1 MHIHKLEQWQHG
13 HNFFVHREQNEKNTQ
28 KVMGLTAVTMV
39 VEIIAGIIFGSMALL
54 ADGWYMGTHVAAFL
68 ITLFAYR
75 YSRKNA
81 DNPDFSFG
89 PGKIN
94 VLGAFA
100 SAVALAVVALVMAVE
115 SVGRFFSPVEIH
127 YGQSMLVAGLGLVV
141 NVACAFLLHSSHGH
155 DHHGHGHSHDDHHH
169 HHHVDH
175 NLKAAYF
182 HVLADALTSV
192 LAIVAL
198 AFGSLFGWWALDPVM
213 GIVGALVITRWAWGL
228 LKESSAI
235 LLDAGV
241 GSELREKIK
250 ASVEADADNRVTDL
264 HVWKVG
270 PHHLSVIVTLV
281 THYPR
286 PVEEY
291 RKLLAGFEQIK
302 HLTVEVIECG
312 DDPCVPLGEPKN
324 KTYSPSTRASSLPR
338 SALLRSVPQR

>member
-13 HNFFVHREQNEKNTQ
+13 HNFFVHRKQNEKSTK

-39 VEIIAGIIFGSMALL
+39 VEIAAGVAFGSMALL
-54 ADGWYMGTHVAAFL
+54 ADGWHMGTHVAAFL
-68 ITLFAYR
+68 ITLFAYS
-75 YSRKNA
+75 YSRKHAN
-81 DNPDFSFG
+81 NPDFTFG

-94 VLGAFA
+94 VLGGFA
-100 SAVALAVVALVMAVE
+100 SAVALAVVALIMAVE

-127 YGQSMLVAGLGLVV
+127 YVQSILVAVVGLAV
-141 NVACAFLLHSSHGH
+141 NVVSAFLLHGSHGH
-155 DHHGHGHSHDDHHH
+155 DHHHEHSLGHDNHHE
-169 HHHVDH
+169 DH

-198 AFGSLFGWWALDPVM
+198 LFGSLFGWWALDPLM

-241 GSELREKIK
+241 KSELREEIRQ
-250 ASVEADADNRVTDL
+250 AIEADADNRITDI

-270 PHHLSVIVTLV
+270 PHHLAAILTLV

-286 PVEEY
+286 SSSEY
-291 RKLLAGFEQIK
+291 KQLLTGFDQLK
-302 HLTVEVIECG
+302 HITIEVIKCE
-312 DDPCVPLGEPKN
+312 DEPCIVLEE
-324 KTYSPSTRASSLPR
+324 A
-338 SALLRSVPQR
+338 V

>member
-39 VEIIAGIIFGSMALL
+39 IEIVAGVAFGSMALL
-54 ADGWYMGTHVAAFL
+54 ADGWHMGTHVAAFL
-68 ITLFAYR
+68 ITLFAYS

-81 DNPDFSFG
+81 NNPDFTFG

-94 VLGAFA
+94 VLGGFA
-100 SAVALAVVALVMAVE
+100 SAVALAVVALIMAVE

-127 YGQSMLVAGLGLVV
+127 YGQSILVAVVGLAV
-141 NVACAFLLHSSHGH
+141 NVVSAFLLHGSHGH
-155 DHHGHGHSHDDHHH
+155 DHHHGHSHGHENHHE
-169 HHHVDH
+169 DH

-198 AFGSLFGWWALDPVM
+198 LFGSLFGWWALDPAM

-241 GSELREKIK
+241 KREVREEIK
-250 ASVEADADNRVTDL
+250 DVIEAEADNRVTDI

-270 PHHLSVIVTLV
+270 PHHLAVLLTIV

-286 PVEEY
+286 SSGEY
-291 RKLLAGFEQIK
+291 KQLLAGFDQLK
-302 HLTVEVIECG
+302 HITIEVIKCE
-312 DDPCVPLGEPKN
+312 DEPCV
-324 KTYSPSTRASSLPR
+324 
-338 SALLRSVPQR
+338 ALEEAV

>member
-39 VEIIAGIIFGSMALL
+39 IEIVAGVAFGSMALL
-54 ADGWYMGTHVAAFL
+54 ADGWHMGTHVAAFL
-68 ITLFAYR
+68 ITLFAYS

-81 DNPDFSFG
+81 NNPDFTFG

-94 VLGAFA
+94 VLGGFA
-100 SAVALAVVALVMAVE
+100 SAVALAVVALIMAVE

-127 YGQSMLVAGLGLVV
+127 YGQSILVAVVGLVV
-141 NVACAFLLHSSHGH
+141 NVVSAFLLHGSHGH
-155 DHHGHGHSHDDHHH
+155 DHHHGHSHGHENHHE
-169 HHHVDH
+169 DH

-198 AFGSLFGWWALDPVM
+198 LFGSLFGWWALDPAM

-241 GSELREKIK
+241 KREVREEIK
-250 ASVEADADNRVTDL
+250 DVVEADADNRVTDI

-270 PHHLSVIVTLV
+270 PHHLAALLTLV

-286 PVEEY
+286 SSGEY
-291 RKLLAGFEQIK
+291 KKLLAGFEQLK
-302 HLTVEVIECG
+302 HITIEVIKCEEE
-312 DDPCVPLGEPKN
+312 PCI
-324 KTYSPSTRASSLPR
+324 
-338 SALLRSVPQR
+338 ALEEAV

>member
-13 HNFFVHREQNEKNTQ
+13 HNFFVHRKQNEKNTK

-39 VEIIAGIIFGSMALL
+39 VEIAAGVAFGSMALL
-54 ADGWYMGTHVAAFL
+54 ADGWHMGTHVAAFL
-68 ITLFAYR
+68 ITLFAYS
-75 YSRKNA
+75 YSRKHAN
-81 DNPDFSFG
+81 NPDFTFG

-94 VLGAFA
+94 VLGGFA
-100 SAVALAVVALVMAVE
+100 SAVALAVVALIMAVE

-127 YGQSMLVAGLGLVV
+127 YVQSILVAVVGLAV
-141 NVACAFLLHSSHGH
+141 NVVSAFLLHGSHGH
-155 DHHGHGHSHDDHHH
+155 DHHHEHSLGHDNHHE
-169 HHHVDH
+169 DH

-192 LAIVAL
+192 LALVAL
-198 AFGSLFGWWALDPVM
+198 LFGSLFGWWALDPLM

-241 GSELREKIK
+241 KSELREEIRQ
-250 ASVEADADNRVTDL
+250 AIEADADNRITDI

-270 PHHLSVIVTLV
+270 PHHLAALITLV

-286 PVEEY
+286 SSSEY
-291 RKLLAGFEQIK
+291 KKLLTGFDQLK
-302 HLTVEVIECG
+302 HITIEVIKCE
-312 DDPCVPLGEPKN
+312 DEPCIVLEE
-324 KTYSPSTRASSLPR
+324 A
-338 SALLRSVPQR
+338 V

>member
-13 HNFFVHREQNEKNTQ
+13 HNFFVHHEQNEKNTQ

-39 VEIIAGIIFGSMALL
+39 IEIVAGVAFGSMALL
-54 ADGWYMGTHVAAFL
+54 ADGWHMGTHVAAFL
-68 ITLFAYR
+68 ITLFAYS

-81 DNPDFSFG
+81 NNPDFTFG

-94 VLGAFA
+94 VLGGFA
-100 SAVALAVVALVMAVE
+100 SAVALAVVALIMAVE

-127 YGQSMLVAGLGLVV
+127 YGQSILVAVVGLVV
-141 NVACAFLLHSSHGH
+141 NVVSAFLLHGSHGH
-155 DHHGHGHSHDDHHH
+155 DHHHGHSHGHENHHE
-169 HHHVDH
+169 DH

-198 AFGSLFGWWALDPVM
+198 LFGSLFGWWALDPGM

-241 GSELREKIK
+241 KREVREEIK
-250 ASVEADADNRVTDL
+250 DLVEADADNRVTDI

-270 PHHLSVIVTLV
+270 PHHLAALLTLV

-286 PVEEY
+286 SSGEY
-291 RKLLAGFEQIK
+291 KKLLAGFDQLK
-302 HLTVEVIECG
+302 HITIEVIKCEEE
-312 DDPCVPLGEPKN
+312 PCL
-324 KTYSPSTRASSLPR
+324 
-338 SALLRSVPQR
+338 ALEEAV

>member
-1 MHIHKLEQWQHG
+1 MHIHKLGQWQHG

-28 KVMGLTAVTMV
+28 RVMGLTAVTMV
-39 VEIIAGIIFGSMALL
+39 VEIAAGIAFGSMALL
-54 ADGWYMGTHVAAFL
+54 ADGWHMGTHVAAFL

-94 VLGAFA
+94 VLGGFA

-115 SVGRFFSPVEIH
+115 SFGRFFSPVEIH
-127 YGQSMLVAGLGLVV
+127 YGLSMLVAGVGLAV
-141 NVACAFLLHSSHGH
+141 NILSAFLLHGSHR
-155 DHHGHGHSHDDHHH
+155 HGHGSDGHHH
-169 HHHVDH
+169 HHHEDH

-198 AFGSLFGWWALDPVM
+198 LFGSLFGWWALDPVM

-241 GSELREKIK
+241 GGEVREKIK
-250 ASVEADADNRVTDL
+250 DVIEADADNRVTDL

-270 PHHLSVIVTLV
+270 PHHLSAIVTLV

-291 RKLLAGFEQIK
+291 HRLLAGFEQIK
-302 HLTVEVIECG
+302 HITIEVIECG
-312 DDPCVPLGEPKN
+312 DEPCVAVEQTG
-324 KTYSPSTRASSLPR
+324 
-338 SALLRSVPQR
+338 

>member
-1 MHIHKLEQWQHG
+1 M
-13 HNFFVHREQNEKNTQ
+13 HREQNEKNTQ

-39 VEIIAGIIFGSMALL
+39 VEIVAGVAFGSMALL
-54 ADGWYMGTHVAAFL
+54 ADGWHMGTHVAAFL
-68 ITLFAYR
+68 ITLFAYS

-81 DNPDFSFG
+81 NNPDFTFG

-94 VLGAFA
+94 VLGGFA
-100 SAVALAVVALVMAVE
+100 SAVALAVVALIMAVE

-127 YGQSMLVAGLGLVV
+127 YGQSILVAVVGLAV
-141 NVACAFLLHSSHGH
+141 NVVSAFLLHGSHGH
-155 DHHGHGHSHDDHHH
+155 DHHHGHSHGHENHHE
-169 HHHVDH
+169 DH

-198 AFGSLFGWWALDPVM
+198 LFGSLFGWWALDPAM
-213 GIVGALVITRWAWGL
+213 GIIGALVITRWAWGL

-241 GSELREKIK
+241 KREIREEIK
-250 ASVEADADNRVTDL
+250 DVIEADADNRVTDI

-270 PHHLSVIVTLV
+270 PHHLAALLTLV

-286 PVEEY
+286 PSGEY
-291 RKLLAGFEQIK
+291 KKLLASFDQLK
-302 HLTVEVIECG
+302 HITIEVIKCE
-312 DDPCVPLGEPKN
+312 DEPCI
-324 KTYSPSTRASSLPR
+324 
-338 SALLRSVPQR
+338 LLEEAV

>member
-39 VEIIAGIIFGSMALL
+39 IEIVAGVAFGSMALL
-54 ADGWYMGTHVAAFL
+54 ADGWHMGTHVAAFL
-68 ITLFAYR
+68 ITLFAYS

-81 DNPDFSFG
+81 NNPDFTFG

-94 VLGAFA
+94 VLGGFA
-100 SAVALAVVALVMAVE
+100 SAVALAVVALIMAVE

-127 YGQSMLVAGLGLVV
+127 YGQSILVAVVGLVV
-141 NVACAFLLHSSHGH
+141 NVVSAFLLHGSHGH
-155 DHHGHGHSHDDHHH
+155 DHHHGHSHGHENHHE
-169 HHHVDH
+169 DH

-198 AFGSLFGWWALDPVM
+198 LFGSLFGWWALDPGM

-241 GSELREKIK
+241 KREVREEIK
-250 ASVEADADNRVTDL
+250 DLVEADADNRVTDI

-270 PHHLSVIVTLV
+270 PHHLAALLTLV

-286 PVEEY
+286 SSGEY
-291 RKLLAGFEQIK
+291 KKLLAGFDQLK
-302 HLTVEVIECG
+302 HITIEVIKCEEE
-312 DDPCVPLGEPKN
+312 PCI
-324 KTYSPSTRASSLPR
+324 
-338 SALLRSVPQR
+338 ALEEAV

>member
-1 MHIHKLEQWQHG
+1 MHIHKLAQWQHG
-13 HNFFVHREQNEKNTQ
+13 HNYFVHREQNEKNTQ

-39 VEIIAGIIFGSMALL
+39 VEIVAGVAFGSMALL
-54 ADGWYMGTHVAAFL
+54 ADGWHMGTHVAAFL
-68 ITLFAYR
+68 ITLFAYS

-81 DNPDFSFG
+81 NNPDFTFG

-94 VLGAFA
+94 VLGGFA
-100 SAVALAVVALVMAVE
+100 SAVALAVVALIMAVE

-127 YGQSMLVAGLGLVV
+127 YGQSILVAVVGLAV
-141 NVACAFLLHSSHGH
+141 NVVSAFLLHGSHGH
-155 DHHGHGHSHDDHHH
+155 DHHHGHSHGNENHHE
-169 HHHVDH
+169 DH

-198 AFGSLFGWWALDPVM
+198 LFGSLFGWWALDPAM
-213 GIVGALVITRWAWGL
+213 GIVGAIVITRWAWGL

-241 GSELREKIK
+241 KKEVREEIK
-250 ASVEADADNRVTDL
+250 DVIEADADNRVTDI

-270 PHHLSVIVTLV
+270 PHHLAVLLTLV

-286 PVEEY
+286 TSGEY
-291 RKLLAGFEQIK
+291 KKLLAGFDQLK
-302 HLTVEVIECG
+302 HITIEVIKCE
-312 DDPCVPLGEPKN
+312 DEPCI
-324 KTYSPSTRASSLPR
+324 
-338 SALLRSVPQR
+338 ALEEAV

>member
-13 HNFFVHREQNEKNTQ
+13 HNYFVHREQNEKNTQ

-39 VEIIAGIIFGSMALL
+39 VEIVAGVAFGSMALL
-54 ADGWYMGTHVAAFL
+54 ADGWHMGTHVAAFL
-68 ITLFAYR
+68 ITLFAYS

-81 DNPDFSFG
+81 NNPDFTFG

-94 VLGAFA
+94 VLGGFA
-100 SAVALAVVALVMAVE
+100 SAVALAVVALIMAVE

-127 YGQSMLVAGLGLVV
+127 YGQSILVAVVGLAV
-141 NVACAFLLHSSHGH
+141 NVVSAFLLHGSHGH
-155 DHHGHGHSHDDHHH
+155 DHHHGHSHGNENHHE
-169 HHHVDH
+169 DH

-198 AFGSLFGWWALDPVM
+198 LFGSLFGWWALDPAM
-213 GIVGALVITRWAWGL
+213 GIVGAIVITRWAWGL

-241 GSELREKIK
+241 KKEVREEIK
-250 ASVEADADNRVTDL
+250 DVIEADADNRVTDI

-270 PHHLSVIVTLV
+270 PHHLAVLLTLV

-286 PVEEY
+286 SSGEY
-291 RKLLAGFEQIK
+291 KKLLAGFDQLK
-302 HLTVEVIECG
+302 HITIEVIKCE
-312 DDPCVPLGEPKN
+312 DEPCI
-324 KTYSPSTRASSLPR
+324 
-338 SALLRSVPQR
+338 ALEEAV

>member
-39 VEIIAGIIFGSMALL
+39 IEIVAGVAFGSMALL
-54 ADGWYMGTHVAAFL
+54 ADGWHMGTHVAAFL
-68 ITLFAYR
+68 ITLFAYS

-81 DNPDFSFG
+81 NNPDFTFG

-94 VLGAFA
+94 VLGGFA
-100 SAVALAVVALVMAVE
+100 SAVALAVVALIMAVE

-127 YGQSMLVAGLGLVV
+127 YGQSILVAVVGLAV
-141 NVACAFLLHSSHGH
+141 NVVSAFLLHGSHGH
-155 DHHGHGHSHDDHHH
+155 DHHHGHSHGHENHHE
-169 HHHVDH
+169 DH

-198 AFGSLFGWWALDPVM
+198 LFGSLFGWWALDPGM

-241 GSELREKIK
+241 KREVREEIK
-250 ASVEADADNRVTDL
+250 DLVEADADNRVTDI

-270 PHHLSVIVTLV
+270 PHHLAALLTLV

-286 PVEEY
+286 SSGEY
-291 RKLLAGFEQIK
+291 KKLLAGFDQLK
-302 HLTVEVIECG
+302 HITIEVIKCEEE
-312 DDPCVPLGEPKN
+312 PCI
-324 KTYSPSTRASSLPR
+324 
-338 SALLRSVPQR
+338 ALEEAV

>member
-39 VEIIAGIIFGSMALL
+39 IEIVAGLAFGSMALL
-54 ADGWYMGTHVAAFL
+54 ADGWHMGTHVAAFL
-68 ITLFAYR
+68 ITLFAYS

-81 DNPDFSFG
+81 NNPDFTFG

-94 VLGAFA
+94 VLGGFA
-100 SAVALAVVALVMAVE
+100 SAVALAVVALIMAVE

-127 YGQSMLVAGLGLVV
+127 YGQSILVAVVGLVV
-141 NVACAFLLHSSHGH
+141 NVVSAFLLHGSHGH
-155 DHHGHGHSHDDHHH
+155 DHHHGHSHGHENHHE
-169 HHHVDH
+169 DH

-198 AFGSLFGWWALDPVM
+198 LFGSLFGWWALDPAM

-241 GSELREKIK
+241 KREVREEIK
-250 ASVEADADNRVTDL
+250 DVVEADADNRVTDI

-270 PHHLSVIVTLV
+270 PHHLAALLTLV

-286 PVEEY
+286 SSGEY
-291 RKLLAGFEQIK
+291 KKLLAGFDQLK
-302 HLTVEVIECG
+302 HITIEVIKCEEE
-312 DDPCVPLGEPKN
+312 PCI
-324 KTYSPSTRASSLPR
+324 
-338 SALLRSVPQR
+338 ALEEAV

>member
-1 MHIHKLEQWQHG
+1 MHIHKLAQWQHG
-13 HNFFVHREQNEKNTQ
+13 HNYFVHREQNEKNTQ

-39 VEIIAGIIFGSMALL
+39 VEIVAGVAFGSMALL
-54 ADGWYMGTHVAAFL
+54 ADGWHMGTHVAAFL
-68 ITLFAYR
+68 ITLFAYS

-81 DNPDFSFG
+81 NNPDFTFG

-94 VLGAFA
+94 VLGGFA
-100 SAVALAVVALVMAVE
+100 SAVALAVVALIMAVE

-127 YGQSMLVAGLGLVV
+127 YGQSILVAVVGLAV
-141 NVACAFLLHSSHGH
+141 NVVSAFLLHGSHGH
-155 DHHGHGHSHDDHHH
+155 DHHHGHSHGNENHHE
-169 HHHVDH
+169 DH

-198 AFGSLFGWWALDPVM
+198 LFGSLFGWWALDPAM
-213 GIVGALVITRWAWGL
+213 GIVGAIVITRWTWGL

-241 GSELREKIK
+241 KKEVREEIK
-250 ASVEADADNRVTDL
+250 DVIEADADNRVTDI

-270 PHHLSVIVTLV
+270 PHHLAVLLTLV

-286 PVEEY
+286 SSGEY
-291 RKLLAGFEQIK
+291 KKLLVGFDQLK
-302 HLTVEVIECG
+302 HITIEVIKCE
-312 DDPCVPLGEPKN
+312 DEPCI
-324 KTYSPSTRASSLPR
+324 
-338 SALLRSVPQR
+338 ALEEAV

>member
-1 MHIHKLEQWQHG
+1 MHIHKLGQWKHG
-13 HNFFVHREQNEKNTQ
+13 HNFFEHREQNEKNTQ

-39 VEIIAGIIFGSMALL
+39 VEIVAGITFGSMALL
-54 ADGWYMGTHVAAFL
+54 ADGWHMGTHVAAFL

-100 SAVALAVVALVMAVE
+100 SAVALAVVALMMAVE
-115 SVGRFFSPVEIH
+115 SIGRFSSPVEIH
-127 YGQSMLVAGLGLVV
+127 YGQSMLVAGVGLVV
-141 NVACAFLLHSSHGH
+141 NVACAFLLHGSHGH
-155 DHHGHGHSHDDHHH
+155 DHHHGHGDHHYE
-169 HHHVDH
+169 DH

-192 LAIVAL
+192 LAIIAL
-198 AFGSLFGWWALDPVM
+198 LFGSLFGWWALDPVM

-241 GSELREKIK
+241 ESELRERIK
-250 ASVEADADNRVTDL
+250 ATVEADADNRVTDL

-270 PHHLSVIVTLV
+270 PHHLSAIVTLV

-302 HLTVEVIECG
+302 HLTIEVIQCG
-312 DDPCVPLGEPKN
+312 DEPCLVLEE
-324 KTYSPSTRASSLPR
+324 
-338 SALLRSVPQR
+338 VV

>member
-39 VEIIAGIIFGSMALL
+39 VEIVAGVAFGSMALL
-54 ADGWYMGTHVAAFL
+54 ADGWHMGTHVAAFL
-68 ITLFAYR
+68 ITLFAYS

-81 DNPDFSFG
+81 NNPDFTFG

-94 VLGAFA
+94 VLGGFA
-100 SAVALAVVALVMAVE
+100 SAVALAVVALIMAVE

-127 YGQSMLVAGLGLVV
+127 YGQSILVAVVGLVV
-141 NVACAFLLHSSHGH
+141 NVVSAFLLHGSHGH
-155 DHHGHGHSHDDHHH
+155 DHHHGHSHGHENHHE
-169 HHHVDH
+169 DH

-198 AFGSLFGWWALDPVM
+198 LFGSLFGWWALDPAM

-241 GSELREKIK
+241 KREVREEIK
-250 ASVEADADNRVTDL
+250 DLVEADADNRVTDI

-270 PHHLSVIVTLV
+270 PHHLAALLTLV

-286 PVEEY
+286 SSGEY
-291 RKLLAGFEQIK
+291 KKLLAGFDQLK
-302 HLTVEVIECG
+302 HITIEVIKCEEE
-312 DDPCVPLGEPKN
+312 PCI
-324 KTYSPSTRASSLPR
+324 
-338 SALLRSVPQR
+338 ALEEAV

>member
-1 MHIHKLEQWQHG
+1 MHIHNLEKWQHK

-39 VEIIAGIIFGSMALL
+39 VEIVAGIAFGSMALL
-54 ADGWYMGTHVAAFL
+54 ADGWHMGTHVAAFL

-94 VLGAFA
+94 VLGGFA
-100 SAVALAVVALVMAVE
+100 SAVALAVVAFIMAIE

-127 YGQSMLVAGLGLVV
+127 YGQSILVALVGLTV
-141 NVACAFLLHSSHGH
+141 NIVSAFLLH
-155 DHHGHGHSHDDHHH
+155 DNHGHGHHHGHNHGHETH
-169 HHHVDH
+169 HEDH

-198 AFGSLFGWWALDPVM
+198 LFGSLFGWWALDPAM
-213 GIVGALVITRWAWGL
+213 GIIGALIITRWAWGL

-241 GSELREKIK
+241 KREVREEIKKII
-250 ASVEADADNRVTDL
+250 EADADNRVSDI

-270 PHHLSVIVTLV
+270 PHHLAVLLTLV
-281 THYPR
+281 THHPR
-286 PVEEY
+286 PSSEY
-291 RKLLAGFEQIK
+291 KQLLASFDQLK
-302 HLTVEVIECG
+302 HITIEVIKCE
-312 DDPCVPLGEPKN
+312 DEPCLPLKE
-324 KTYSPSTRASSLPR
+324 A
-338 SALLRSVPQR
+338 V

>member
-39 VEIIAGIIFGSMALL
+39 IEIVAGVAFGSMALL
-54 ADGWYMGTHVAAFL
+54 ADGWHMGTHVAAFL
-68 ITLFAYR
+68 ITLFAYS

-81 DNPDFSFG
+81 NNPDFTFG

-94 VLGAFA
+94 VLGGFA
-100 SAVALAVVALVMAVE
+100 SAVALAVVALIMAVE

-127 YGQSMLVAGLGLVV
+127 YGQSILVAVVGLVV
-141 NVACAFLLHSSHGH
+141 NVVSAFLLHGSHGH
-155 DHHGHGHSHDDHHH
+155 DHHHGHSHGHENHHE
-169 HHHVDH
+169 DH

-198 AFGSLFGWWALDPVM
+198 LFGSLFGWWALDPAM

-241 GSELREKIK
+241 KREVREEIK
-250 ASVEADADNRVTDL
+250 DLVEADADNRVTDI

-270 PHHLSVIVTLV
+270 PHHLAALLTLV

-286 PVEEY
+286 SSGEY
-291 RKLLAGFEQIK
+291 KKLLAGFDQLK
-302 HLTVEVIECG
+302 HITIEVIKCE
-312 DDPCVPLGEPKN
+312 DEPCVTLEE
-324 KTYSPSTRASSLPR
+324 A
-338 SALLRSVPQR
+338 V

>member
-13 HNFFVHREQNEKNTQ
+13 HNYFVHREQNEKNTQ

-39 VEIIAGIIFGSMALL
+39 VEIVAGIAFGSMALL
-54 ADGWYMGTHVAAFL
+54 ADGWHMGTHVAAFL
-68 ITLFAYR
+68 ITLFAYS
-75 YSRKNA
+75 YSRKHAN
-81 DNPDFSFG
+81 NPDFTFG

-94 VLGAFA
+94 VLGGFA
-100 SAVALAVVALVMAVE
+100 SAVALAVVALIMAVE

-127 YGQSMLVAGLGLVV
+127 YGQSILVAVVGLAV
-141 NVACAFLLHSSHGH
+141 NVVSAFLLHGSHGH
-155 DHHGHGHSHDDHHH
+155 DHHHGHGHGIKNHHE
-169 HHHVDH
+169 DH

-198 AFGSLFGWWALDPVM
+198 LFGSLFGWWALDPAM

-241 GSELREKIK
+241 KKEVREEIK
-250 ASVEADADNRVTDL
+250 DVIEADADNRVTDI

-270 PHHLSVIVTLV
+270 PHHLAVLLTLV

-286 PVEEY
+286 TSGEY
-291 RKLLAGFEQIK
+291 KKLLAGFDQLK
-302 HLTVEVIECG
+302 HITIEVIKCE
-312 DDPCVPLGEPKN
+312 DEPCI
-324 KTYSPSTRASSLPR
+324 
-338 SALLRSVPQR
+338 ALEEAV

>member
-39 VEIIAGIIFGSMALL
+39 IEIVAGVAFGSMALL
-54 ADGWYMGTHVAAFL
+54 ADGWHMGTHVAAFL
-68 ITLFAYR
+68 ITLFAYS

-81 DNPDFSFG
+81 NNPDFTFG

-94 VLGAFA
+94 VLGGFA
-100 SAVALAVVALVMAVE
+100 SAVALAVVALIMAVE

-127 YGQSMLVAGLGLVV
+127 YGQSILVAVVGLVV
-141 NVACAFLLHSSHGH
+141 NVVSAFLLHGSHGH
-155 DHHGHGHSHDDHHH
+155 DHHHGHSHGHENHHE
-169 HHHVDH
+169 DH

-198 AFGSLFGWWALDPVM
+198 LFGSLFGWWALDPAM

-241 GSELREKIK
+241 KREVREEIK
-250 ASVEADADNRVTDL
+250 DVVEADADNRVTDI

-270 PHHLSVIVTLV
+270 PHHLAALLTLV

-286 PVEEY
+286 SSGEY
-291 RKLLAGFEQIK
+291 KKLLAGFDQLK
-302 HLTVEVIECG
+302 HITIEVIKCEEE
-312 DDPCVPLGEPKN
+312 PCI
-324 KTYSPSTRASSLPR
+324 
-338 SALLRSVPQR
+338 ALEEAV

>member
-39 VEIIAGIIFGSMALL
+39 IEIVAGVAFGSMALL
-54 ADGWYMGTHVAAFL
+54 ADGWHMGTHVAAFL
-68 ITLFAYR
+68 ITLFAYS

-81 DNPDFSFG
+81 NNPDFAFG

-94 VLGAFA
+94 VLGGFA
-100 SAVALAVVALVMAVE
+100 SAVALAVVALIMAVE

-127 YGQSMLVAGLGLVV
+127 YGQSILVAVVGLVV
-141 NVACAFLLHSSHGH
+141 NVVSAFLLHGSHGH
-155 DHHGHGHSHDDHHH
+155 DHHHGHSHGHENHHE
-169 HHHVDH
+169 DH

-198 AFGSLFGWWALDPVM
+198 LFGSLFGWWALDPGM

-241 GSELREKIK
+241 KREVREEIK
-250 ASVEADADNRVTDL
+250 DLVEADADNRVTDI

-270 PHHLSVIVTLV
+270 PHHLAALLTLV

-286 PVEEY
+286 SSGEY
-291 RKLLAGFEQIK
+291 KKLLAGFDQLK
-302 HLTVEVIECG
+302 HITIEVIKCEEE
-312 DDPCVPLGEPKN
+312 PCI
-324 KTYSPSTRASSLPR
+324 
-338 SALLRSVPQR
+338 ALEEAV